1 MEKYRNKYR
10 IESNRLQGWN
20 YANSGLYFITIVT
33 TNRMCVFGNVENG
46 EMRFSEL
53 GKIAYD
59 EFLKSFEIRKELQL
73 GAFCLMPN
81 HLHAIVGLENHITET
96 NIENTETNGSIVET
110 NGFVT
115 VETHGRASLQQS
127 QSQPHGIAYRSPK
140 SISSFVAQYK
150 SAVVSRYDDWV
161 DAVNVGEKYNR
172 ANPLWQSNYH
182 DHIIRTQLEYNI
194 IENYIFNNPLK
205 WNDDKFFQL

>member
-1 MEKYRNKYR
+1 MEKFRNKYR
-10 IESNRLQGWN
+10 IESNRLRGWN
-20 YANSGLYFITIVT
+20 YANFGLYFITIVT
-33 TNRMCVFGNVENG
+33 ANRMCVFGNVENG
-46 EMRFSEL
+46 EMRFSQL
-53 GKIAYD
+53 GEIAYN

-81 HLHAIVGLENHITET
+81 HLHAIVGLENRITET
-96 NIENTETNGSIVET
+96 NVENEP
-110 NGFVT
+110 
-115 VETHGRASLQQS
+115 LQQCE
-127 QSQPHGIAYRSPK
+127 SQPHGIAYRSPK

-161 DAVNVGEKYNR
+161 DVTNAGEKYNR

-182 DHIIRTQLEYNI
+182 DHIIRTQLEYNT
-194 IENYIFNNPLK
+194 IENYIYNNPLK

>member
-1 MEKYRNKYR
+1 MEKFRNKYR

-33 TNRMCVFGNVENG
+33 ANRMCVFGNVENG

-53 GKIAYD
+53 GKIAYN

-96 NIENTETNGSIVET
+96 NVENEP
-110 NGFVT
+110 
-115 VETHGRASLQQS
+115 LQQCE
-127 QSQPHGIAYRSPK
+127 SQPHGIAYRSPK

-150 SAVVSRYDDWV
+150 SAVVSQYDDLV
-161 DAVNVGEKYNR
+161 DATNVGEKYNR

-182 DHIIRTQLEYNI
+182 DHIIRTQLEYNT
-194 IENYIFNNPLK
+194 IENYIYNNPLK